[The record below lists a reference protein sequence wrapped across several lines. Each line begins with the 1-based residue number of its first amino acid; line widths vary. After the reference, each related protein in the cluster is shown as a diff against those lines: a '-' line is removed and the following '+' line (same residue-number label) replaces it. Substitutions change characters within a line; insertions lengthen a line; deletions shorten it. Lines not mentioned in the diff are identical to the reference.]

1 MKKAS
6 VKKIAWKIVI
16 ISVVI
21 LAVSAYYLSSWISLF
36 PVYYNHLTNWW
47 EEKTGTTTEE
57 WRAKRLEHLK
67 SLEKPKLTGKEI
79 AAILKKEKGIR
90 TQELY
95 DMVDWYV
102 YHGDRDVIRQVLA
115 NRKFE
120 MKITLPRVS
129 ISEGGV
135 ITTDYT
141 VYEGY
146 NGPSWGTDIERLI
159 HRQEFHKYAANKD
172 TDPHFFDYLLGIGV
186 TFNTKEYRNRYAQ
199 QLFYDDILAY
209 LRIYVNYKDW
219 PTIKEDAEYEITHY
233 PCGWRD
239 WHTIKEVLKIAE
251 EEGVE
256 PAYNLYM
263 ERYRSNY
270 QKFSSIIRDLN
281 AWKKKIYKSYE
292 CESVF
297 QGWSSENLKAE
308 MRVYNVDSNE
318 AVIGIRH
325 VEKIISVLRDGE
337 DITHLCHVTPENVMT
352 IPLRAAELIKLKYRV
367 NVSPQWW
374 NRYHAKR

>member
-1 MKKAS
+1 MKKTGA
-6 VKKIAWKIVI
+6 KKIAWKVAI

-21 LAVSAYYLSSWISLF
+21 LAVSAYYLSSWF
-36 PVYYNHLTNWW
+36 PLIPLACSRASDWW

-57 WRAKRLEHLK
+57 WWTKRLEYLK
-67 SLEKPKLTGKEI
+67 SLEQPKLTGKEV
-79 AAILKKEKGIR
+79 AAILKREKGIR

-95 DMVDWYV
+95 DMADWYV

-115 NRKFE
+115 NRQFE

-129 ISEGGV
+129 SSEGGV
-135 ITTDYT
+135 TTTDYT

-146 NGPSWGTDIERLI
+146 NGPSWGTDIENLI
-159 HRQEFHKYAANKD
+159 HRQEIHKYAANKD
-172 TDPHFFDYLLGIGV
+172 TDPHFIDFLLGIGV
-186 TFNTKEYRNRYAQ
+186 TFDTEEYRSRYSQ

-209 LRIYVNYKDW
+209 LRTYVNYKDW
-219 PTIKEDAEYEITHY
+219 PTIKEDSEYRITHY

-239 WHTIKEVLKIAE
+239 WDTIKEVLKIAE

-270 QKFSSIIRDLN
+270 QKFSSIIRDLS

-308 MRVYNVDSNE
+308 MRVYNVNSEE
-318 AVIGIRH
+318 AVIGIKH
-325 VEKIISVLRDGE
+325 VEKMISVLRDGE
-337 DITHLCHVTPENVMT
+337 DITYLCHLTPENLMT
-352 IPLRAAELIKLKYRV
+352 IPLKSGEVIEVKYRI
-367 NVSPQWW
+367 NVDPEWW
-374 NRYHAKR
+374 DRYHVK

>member
-1 MKKAS
+1 MKKN
-6 VKKIAWKIVI
+6 AWKVVI
-16 ISVVI
+16 ISIVI
-21 LAVSAYYLSSWISLF
+21 LAVFAYYLSSWF
-36 PVYYNHLTNWW
+36 PLIPLACSRARDRW
-47 EEKTGTTTEE
+47 EEKTRTTTEE
-57 WRAKRLEHLK
+57 WLAKRLEYLK
-67 SLEKPKLTGKEI
+67 SLEQPKITGKEVS
-79 AAILKKEKGIR
+79 AILKREKGIR

-102 YHGDRDVIRQVLA
+102 YHGDSDVIRQVLA
-115 NRKFE
+115 NRQFE

-129 ISEGGV
+129 SSEGGV
-135 ITTDYT
+135 TTTDYT

-172 TDPHFFDYLLGIGV
+172 TDPHFISYLLRIGV
-186 TFNTKEYRNRYAQ
+186 TFDTKEYRNRYSQ

-219 PTIKEDAEYEITHY
+219 PTIKEDAEYEITNY

-256 PAYNLYM
+256 PAYDLYM

-281 AWKKKIYKSYE
+281 AWKKNIDKSYE
-292 CESVF
+292 YESVF

-308 MRVYNVDSNE
+308 MCVYNVDSNE
-318 AVIGIRH
+318 AIIGIRN
-325 VEKIISVLRDGE
+325 VENIISVLRDGE
-337 DITHLCHVTPENVMT
+337 DITNFCHIVPEGTMT
-352 IPLRAAELIKLKYRV
+352 IPLKASELIHIEYIV
-367 NVSPQWW
+367 NVGPQWW

>member
-1 MKKAS
+1 MKKAGA
-6 VKKIAWKIVI
+6 KKIAWKVVI
-16 ISVVI
+16 IAAVV
-21 LAVSAYYLSSWISLF
+21 LPVCAYYLSSRLPLF
-36 PVYYNHLTNWW
+36 PLACSRACDWW

-57 WRAKRLEHLK
+57 LRAKQLEHVK
-67 SLEKPKLTGKEI
+67 SLERPKLTGKEV
-79 AAILKKEKGIR
+79 ASILKREKGIR

-115 NRKFE
+115 NRQFE

-129 ISEGGV
+129 SSEGGV
-135 ITTDYT
+135 TTTDYT

-146 NGPSWGTDIERLI
+146 QGPSWGTDIERLI
-159 HRQEFHKYAANKD
+159 HRQEIHKYAANKD
-172 TDPHFFDYLLGIGV
+172 TDPHFISYLLRIGV
-186 TFNTKEYRNRYAQ
+186 TFDTEEYRNRYAQ

-219 PTIKEDAEYEITHY
+219 PTIRGDVEYEITHY

-251 EEGVE
+251 EQGAE
-256 PAYNLYM
+256 PAYELYM
-263 ERYRSNY
+263 QRYRSNY
-270 QKFSSIIRDLN
+270 QKFSSITRDLYE
-281 AWKKKIYKSYE
+281 WKKKIYKSYE

-308 MRVYNVDSNE
+308 MRVYNVDSDK
-318 AVIGIRH
+318 AVIGIKH
-325 VEKIISVLRDGE
+325 VEKIISILRDGE
-337 DITHLCHVTPENVMT
+337 DITHLCHLTPENVMT
-352 IPLRAAELIKLKYRV
+352 IPLKAAEVIELKYKISV
-367 NVSPQWW
+367 GPQWW
-374 NRYHAKR
+374 DRYHAK